1 MGFHLIIIK
10 FQSLIS
16 IFHNS
21 HQSTPFRVTSN
32 FNSFFTIFNFI
43 D

>member
-21 HQSTPFRVTSN
+21 HQPLFRVTTN